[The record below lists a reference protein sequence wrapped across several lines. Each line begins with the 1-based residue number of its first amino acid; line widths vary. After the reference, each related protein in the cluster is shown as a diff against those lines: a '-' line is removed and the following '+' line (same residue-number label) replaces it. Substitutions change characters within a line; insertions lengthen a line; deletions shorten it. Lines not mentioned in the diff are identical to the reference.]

1 MIYMVGCHNVHCM
14 YRMAQEIGT
23 IVLYALTFP
32 NINGAVNDAL

>member
-1 MIYMVGCHNVHCM
+1 
-14 YRMAQEIGT
+14 MAQEIGT